1 MTIITVMECNC
12 MTIITVIE
20 GNFMTIITVIQLGGD
35 YLRDDYFTVIKF
47 GAHAY
52 IERDSHSHHSDSG
65 SSQRNLGVSLSVAY
79 TY

>member
-47 GAHAY
+47 GAH
-52 IERDSHSHHSDSG
+52 D
-65 SSQRNLGVSLSVAY
+65 
-79 TY
+79 